1 MRIFAGAVIAALFLS
16 APVMADTL
24 IPQKRFIVT
33 EDADLPG
40 GDIASMF
47 DTTQEACEVACIT
60 NRACTAYTFNS
71 RNGSCFLKDKP
82 GESAFFQGA
91 DSGVMAMPAPGAEAL
106 AEIRRKDLTF
116 VPDWDLIAVTE
127 MAQTLG
133 RTHSTGPWS
142 ADEHLQ
148 SASGRESQGDWVMA
162 TAFTGAA
169 LNREDRADLW
179 LDYSRRAYEASK
191 QQSNDTYWYLNR
203 AYYAAVN
210 AFLRAEN
217 PGLRHSILVQMA
229 PELEA
234 LGRGRDMVAALRLA
248 QAIQPRDDTAM
259 LLEDAIGK
267 YGFRISENSVQADLA
282 RPRICATFTED
293 LVASG
298 VDYSMYV
305 KLPEPGLSVENGG
318 YRELCVAG
326 LTHGQRYSVTF
337 REGLPAADGQT
348 LAKDVALTLYVR
360 DRNPGV
366 SFPGR
371 GYVLPK
377 GEGAALP
384 VQTVN
389 TEKLDLTLFAVTDR
403 NLLRAMQ
410 NSYFGAPVYYYSEEA
425 FTDEVGEQIWHG
437 TATVAQEVNKDVTT
451 RLPMAEA
458 LAGRPAG
465 VYALRAVVPGVDPG
479 VIAPGWQWFVVS
491 DLGLTTM
498 NGVDGLHVFVR
509 SLSTAGAKPGAT
521 VELLN
526 RANAVLGTATT
537 DDQGYARFDAG
548 LTRGSGASA
557 PALVVVKE
565 GEDDIAFLSLT
576 DPEFDLSDRGVEGR
590 EAAGPVDVFL
600 TTDRGAY
607 RAGETV
613 YATALAR
620 DPEAGAVE
628 GLPMTALLRRPDG
641 VEYSRQQM
649 PDSGAGGYV
658 FEMPVA
664 GTAPR
669 GVWTLEVLAD
679 PEAPPLARET
689 FLVEDFL
696 PERIDFTLA
705 MGEGDQPLTY
715 GEAAYPLTVDA
726 KYLFGAPGAGLA
738 VEGEVLLKAAGGLKA
753 WPGYVF
759 GRADQPF
766 NAVMEPLPAAETL
779 EDGRALID
787 IGLPQIADPGR
798 PLTATVTVRVAEGS
812 GRPVERRI
820 TRDLAPVSAMIGVK
834 PLFDGVV
841 AEGAKAAFDLIGVG
855 PDLKPAPMAVKWEL
869 TRIETDY
876 QWYQSY
882 GSWFWEPVTY
892 RTPVASGEA
901 RLGDTPAG
909 IEAAVTWGEYELK
922 VTRAEGPPA
931 ETTTTF
937 WAGWYAPAD
946 VSATP
951 DTLELSL
958 DKPAYKP
965 GDTAQLRI
973 VPRTAGTALV
983 TVLSN
988 RLVTMK
994 AVEVTE
1000 GETLIPLD
1008 VTADWGAGVYV
1019 TASVLRPMDVAAGR
1033 NPSRAMGL
1041 SYASIDPGS
1050 HALKARVE
1058 TATEAAPRGPMELR
1072 SRSKA

>member
-1 MRIFAGAVIAALFLS
+1 
-16 APVMADTL
+16 
-24 IPQKRFIVT
+24 
-33 EDADLPG
+33 
-40 GDIASMF
+40 
-47 DTTQEACEVACIT
+47 
-60 NRACTAYTFNS
+60 
-71 RNGSCFLKDKP
+71 
-82 GESAFFQGA
+82 
-91 DSGVMAMPAPGAEAL
+91 
-106 AEIRRKDLTF
+106 
-116 VPDWDLIAVTE
+116 
-127 MAQTLG
+127 
-133 RTHSTGPWS
+133 
-142 ADEHLQ
+142 
-148 SASGRESQGDWVMA
+148 
-162 TAFTGAA
+162 
-169 LNREDRADLW
+169 
-179 LDYSRRAYEASK
+179 
-191 QQSNDTYWYLNR
+191 
-203 AYYAAVN
+203 
-210 AFLRAEN
+210 
-217 PGLRHSILVQMA
+217 MA

-576 DPEFDLSDRGVEGR
+576 DPEFDLSDRGC
-590 EAAGPVDVFL
+590 
-600 TTDRGAY
+600 RGA
-607 RAGETV
+607 RGRRPGGRIPDNRPRRLSRRGDV

-620 DPEAGAVE
+620 DPMAGLSK
-628 GLPMTALLRRPDG
+628 GLPLTALLKRPDG

-658 FEMPVA
+658 FEHA
-664 GTAPR
+664 GRRHRPAR
-669 GVWTLEVLAD
+669 GLDAGGSGRSRG
-679 PEAPPLARET
+679 PPLAARP
-689 FLVEDFL
+689 FSS
-696 PERIDFTLA
+696 RISCPNASTSPL

-715 GEAAYPLTVDA
+715 GEGGLSADGRCEISVRRARCRAGRRRRGAAEALPRA
-726 KYLFGAPGAGLA
+726 EGLA
-738 VEGEVLLKAAGGLKA
+738 RLCLWCARPAV
-753 WPGYVF
+753 
-759 GRADQPF
+759 QPQ
-766 NAVMEPLPAAETL
+766 MEPLPAAETL

-812 GRPVERRI
+812 GRPVERR
-820 TRDLAPVSAMIGVK
+820 
-834 PLFDGVV
+834 
-841 AEGAKAAFDLIGVG
+841 
-855 PDLKPAPMAVKWEL
+855 
-869 TRIETDY
+869 
-876 QWYQSY
+876 
-882 GSWFWEPVTY
+882 
-892 RTPVASGEA
+892 
-901 RLGDTPAG
+901 
-909 IEAAVTWGEYELK
+909 
-922 VTRAEGPPA
+922 
-931 ETTTTF
+931 
-937 WAGWYAPAD
+937 
-946 VSATP
+946 
-951 DTLELSL
+951 
-958 DKPAYKP
+958 
-965 GDTAQLRI
+965 
-973 VPRTAGTALV
+973 
-983 TVLSN
+983 
-988 RLVTMK
+988 
-994 AVEVTE
+994 
-1000 GETLIPLD
+1000 
-1008 VTADWGAGVYV
+1008 
-1019 TASVLRPMDVAAGR
+1019 
-1033 NPSRAMGL
+1033 SRATW
-1041 SYASIDPGS
+1041 
-1050 HALKARVE
+1050 R
-1058 TATEAAPRGPMELR
+1058 R
-1072 SRSKA
+1072 SRP